1 LLYGGDGNDWL
12 DGSYDNDTLYGGS
25 GNDTLGNSVVPEP
38 GDDLM
43 YGEGGNDQ
51 LYGGDGN
58 DTLIGGTGNDT
69 LVGGAGND
77 RLTGN
82 SGNDRF
88 VYDTNAAF
96 TTASIG
102 VDVISD
108 FIHNS
113 DKIVLDKTTFTAISS
128 AVGTGFSIARE
139 FAIVG
144 SDAAAA
150 TSSADIIYNS
160 VNGNLFYN
168 PNGSA
173 SGFGTGGLFATL
185 TGHPTLSATDFV
197 IQA

>member
-1 LLYGGDGNDWL
+1 
-12 DGSYDNDTLYGGS
+12 
-25 GNDTLGNSVVPEP
+25 
-38 GDDLM
+38 M
-43 YGEGGNDQ
+43 YGEGGNDL
-51 LYGGDGN
+51 LYGGDGK
-58 DTLIGGTGNDT
+58 DTLIGGTGRDT

-77 RLTGN
+77 SLTGGAG
-82 SGNDRF
+82 SDRF
-88 VYDTNAAF
+88 LYDTGAAF
-96 TTASIG
+96 TTASVG
-102 VDVISD
+102 RDVITD
-108 FIHNS
+108 FVHNT
-113 DKIVLDKTTFTAISS
+113 DKIVLDKTTFTVISS
-128 AVGTGFSIARE
+128 AVGTSFSFASE

-173 SGFGTGGLFATL
+173 SGFGSGGLFATL